1 LKPPIQLRV
10 YSRCEIPRAPG
21 PDGIAAVQA
30 ALVAAAL
37 LSGVLEFILGVR
49 VLGKSIRD
57 TGMQRDM
64 VVLVSDGVSEYLREL
79 LEVCSA
85 SSATAAAALPRL
97 RPPRSLPE
105 SASFATSAT
114 SKLAAGVRLAEL
126 AAEDRRVAKGLE
138 PWSGACICCYFIS
151 RWGPVGKMGHPKK
164 SRLRFSARRRR

>member
-30 ALVAAAL
+30 TPFATAL
-37 LSGVLEFILGVR
+37 LSGVLAATEEATKEFVLGVR
-49 VLGKSIRD
+49 ILGKSIRD

-85 SSATAAAALPRL
+85 SSATAKV
-97 RPPRSLPE
+97 
-105 SASFATSAT
+105 AT
-114 SKLAAGVRLAEL
+114 GVRLL
-126 AAEDRRVAKGLE
+126 RRVCD
-138 PWSGACICCYFIS
+138 SQ
-151 RWGPVGKMGHPKK
+151 
-164 SRLRFSARRRR
+164 ARRRSPPPSPCLGPPSSRRRPPCSEGAGAVERGLYLLLFSI